1 MAYNKV
7 VYGSQVLIDLTGDTA
22 TADKILQ
29 GYTAHDKSGESVTGT
44 CPFDVDS
51 SDATAAVAELLE
63 GKTAYA
69 RGSKITGT
77 MPNKGAVQGE
87 IAAKAE
93 SYAIP
98 MGFHDGSGTVKIKQ
112 TEQEK
117 LIPGNIKSGIEI
129 LGVTGSYGGESV
141 TAQAKTAT
149 PSTAEQT
156 ILPDENYDYLSS
168 VTVLAIPY
176 TETPNAAGGTTV
188 TIGA

>member
-51 SDATAAVAELLE
+51 SDATAAVSELLE

-93 SYAIP
+93 SYA
-98 MGFHDGSGTVKIKQ
+98 KIKQ

-168 VTVLAIPY
+168 VTILAIPY

>member
-69 RGSKITGT
+69 RGSKIT
-77 MPNKGAVQGE
+77 
-87 IAAKAE
+87 
-93 SYAIP
+93 
-98 MGFHDGSGTVKIKQ
+98 
-112 TEQEK
+112 
-117 LIPGNIKSGIEI
+117 
-129 LGVTGSYGGESV
+129 
-141 TAQAKTAT
+141 
-149 PSTAEQT
+149 
-156 ILPDENYDYLSS
+156 
-168 VTVLAIPY
+168 
-176 TETPNAAGGTTV
+176 
-188 TIGA
+188 

>member
-87 IAAKAE
+87 IATKAE

-168 VTVLAIPY
+168 VTILAIPY

>member
-87 IAAKAE
+87 IVAKAE

-168 VTVLAIPY
+168 VTILAIPY